1 MGRPRE
7 HDEKTR
13 ERLLLAAAALSA
25 REGWDAVAVR
35 RVAREAGTT
44 TRAVYALFGSK
55 QGLEEALHEE
65 MFVRLLE
72 LMQATPSTGDP
83 LADLLELR
91 HAYRTWATERP
102 DRYAALMRFIGPG
115 ARARSPEGL
124 AAARA
129 ATAELR
135 QAISRC
141 ADAGLIDSGDVDALA
156 IHWRAVGHGLA
167 EFENAGVITD
177 GDASWRTVLTAV
189 IEGYAAARRPTRG
202 HRRASKAGVR
212 GALSSS

>member
-7 HDEKTR
+7 HDESTR

-25 REGWDAVAVR
+25 QEGWDAVTVR

-44 TRAVYALFGSK
+44 TRAVYALFDSK

-65 MFVRLLE
+65 MFARLLE
-72 LMQATPSTGDP
+72 LIRATPTTGDP
-83 LADLLELR
+83 RADLLELR

-102 DRYAALMRFIGPG
+102 ERYAALMRFVGPN
-115 ARARSPEGL
+115 ARSRSPEGL

-129 ATAELR
+129 ASAELR
-135 QAISRC
+135 QAILRC
-141 ADAGLIDSGDVDALA
+141 ADAGLIDRDDVDALVVR
-156 IHWRAVGHGLA
+156 WRAVGHGLA

-177 GDASWRTVLTAV
+177 GDESWRAVLTAV
-189 IEGYAAARRPTRG
+189 MEGYAAAQRP
-202 HRRASKAGVR
+202 AA
-212 GALSSS
+212 